1 MSDLYIG
8 TDIVDVQRIKT
19 SIDNHSAK
27 FINKVFSP
35 EEQDYCNSKSSPEIH
50 YAGRF
55 AAKEAII
62 KAIKSSG
69 FDHTLS
75 LKDIKIINHS
85 DGAPFVVLNFDYKG
99 DVKVSISH
107 TEMYAVAFAIAKV
120 YP

>member
-19 SIDNHSAK
+19 SIDNYSAK
-27 FINKVFSP
+27 FVNKVFTL
-35 EEQDYCNSKSSPEIH
+35 EEQEYCNSKPNPEIH
-50 YAGRF
+50 YSGRF

-69 FDHTLS
+69 FNQAFRW
-75 LKDIKIINHS
+75 KDIKIINHS
-85 DGAPFVVLNFDYKG
+85 GGAPFVELDFDYKG

-107 TEMYAVAFAIAKV
+107 TQTHAVAFAILQINS
-120 YP
+120 